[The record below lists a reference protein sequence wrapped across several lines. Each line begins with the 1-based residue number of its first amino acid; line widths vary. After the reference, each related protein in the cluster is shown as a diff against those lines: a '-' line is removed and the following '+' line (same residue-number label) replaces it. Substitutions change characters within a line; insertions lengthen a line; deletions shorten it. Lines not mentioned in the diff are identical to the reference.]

1 MSSDSTTVGAM
12 PPPPG
17 VVPNFDNPTESIAH
31 RVIIVAV
38 IGAVLTIPLCLT
50 RLYTK
55 HFILRNVGWDD
66 YTIVMATT
74 LALCFSI
81 YVGYQTTNGLGH
93 HIWDVPAA
101 DFYRL
106 MKIGDIAG
114 PIFYNLSTTFTKV
127 SLGLFYLR
135 LSPFETG
142 FRFTVYVV
150 VFVSLINSTLAAFGF
165 LWVCQPIAKYWDFSI
180 MTGKCINLNAY
191 FLVTACIN
199 AATDLA
205 LLILPIFIMRKL
217 QLALHRKIGAALL
230 LMTGSFVC
238 VVSLIRVE
246 QVVKGMNVVPTDG
259 TWGMVANFIWLLIE
273 MWLGIICTCLPILYT
288 FFRTQFLTKRKS
300 GNNVAFPAIRDPN
313 SGQVNHNAH
322 GQPPD
327 SGYYSGQLSN
337 FSLEELNAERDA
349 QKASVGH
356 SVRPVAS
363 DKSLL
368 ISASR
373 CSD

>member
-1 MSSDSTTVGAM
+1 M

-17 VVPNFDNPTESIAH
+17 VVPNFDNPTESIAD

-38 IGAVLTIPLCLT
+38 VGAVLTIPICLV

-55 HFILRNVGWDD
+55 RFILRNVGWDD
-66 YTIVMATT
+66 YSIVVATA
-74 LALCFSI
+74 LALFFSI
-81 YVGYQTTNGLGH
+81 YVGYQTTNGLGY
-93 HIWDVPAA
+93 HIWDVTAA

-114 PIFYNLSTTFTKV
+114 PIFYNLSTMFTKI

-135 LSPFETG
+135 LSPFETS
-142 FRFTVYVV
+142 FRLAVYAV
-150 VFVSLINSTLAAFGF
+150 VFVSIVNSMLAAFGF

-180 MTGKCINLNAY
+180 MTGKCINLTAF
-191 FLVTACIN
+191 FLATACIN
-199 AATDLA
+199 ATTDLV
-205 LLILPIFIMRKL
+205 LLILPIFIIRKL
-217 QLALHRKIGAALL
+217 HLALHRKIGAGLL

-246 QVVKGMNVVPTDG
+246 QVVSGMHVVPTDG

-288 FFRTQFLTKRKS
+288 FVRTQILAKRRS
-300 GNNVAFPAIRDPN
+300 GNDVAFPALRDPN
-313 SGQVNHNAH
+313 SDQVNHNAH
-322 GQPPD
+322 GQAAD
-327 SGYYSGQLSN
+327 SGYHSGQLSN
-337 FSLEELNAERDA
+337 FSLDQLNSGRDVY
-349 QKASVGH
+349 KHDGRH
-356 SVRPVAS
+356 SVRPAAS

-368 ISASR
+368 ITASR
-373 CSD
+373 CND